1 MLPNLL
7 CHHLEVELL
16 DQDCIWDMDILLR
29 SSEMRHRNCTSGGG
43 RYRIREMRLL
53 GMWLENSLQK
63 FQVLI
68 VDTANNLKELL
79 LSFTS
84 LHLADVFQIFI
95 LCNTTVFNII
105 FFPSSVLAS
114 FYVTDISYNTV
125 TSISTLIRT

>member
-1 MLPNLL
+1 MLPNRLR
-7 CHHLEVELL
+7 HHLEVELL

-53 GMWLENSLQK
+53 GIWLENSLQK
-63 FQVLI
+63 INVLI
-68 VDTANNLKELL
+68 IDTAKNLRELL

-95 LCNTTVFNII
+95 LCNNTL